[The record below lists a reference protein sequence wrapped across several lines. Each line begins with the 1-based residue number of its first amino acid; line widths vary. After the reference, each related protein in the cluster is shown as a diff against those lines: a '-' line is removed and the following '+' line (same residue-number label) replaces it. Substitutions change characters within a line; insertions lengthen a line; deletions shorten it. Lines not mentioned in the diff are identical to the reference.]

1 MKEMGIKYIKILVN
15 TIVAISI
22 LAVCLFL
29 VPKLIGFF
37 LPVLIGLGIGML
49 ANPVVALLEN
59 KLKIHRKMGSVMMI
73 IGVLTFLGI
82 GLYWVVSLLV
92 RQLIYLLR
100 DIPHIVE
107 TVEGVSLPKNLSKIY
122 QSLPL
127 ELQNSLNNFVDNSI
141 QEVTMASGE
150 ITPFVADT
158 AKSAVNN
165 IPIVLLY
172 FIFSLLCA
180 YFFVVDKDKIIEKY
194 RTYCPQTLQRGI
206 GFVYDM
212 LAEILGG
219 YFKAQAKLMGLVAGV
234 IVISFFILKVRYAL
248 VLALIIAL
256 LDALPFL
263 GTGTVLVPWAIFAAI
278 NGNYG
283 LGIGLV
289 VTYVLTQV
297 LRRILEPKFVADGIG
312 VHPFLAVIYMFV
324 GFKLKGVL
332 GMIVAVP
339 LGMIVMTLIQ
349 NGLFQRPMKIVKSVV
364 GDIRHFCQIP
374 GIDDEK

>member
-1 MKEMGIKYIKILVN
+1 MGIKYIKILVN